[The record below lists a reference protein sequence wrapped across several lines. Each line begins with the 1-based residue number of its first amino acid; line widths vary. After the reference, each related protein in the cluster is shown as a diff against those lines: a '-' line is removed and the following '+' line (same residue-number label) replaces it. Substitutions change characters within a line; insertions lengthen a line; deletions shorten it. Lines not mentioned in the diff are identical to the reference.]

1 MQVKFNPWVRKI
13 PWSRKWQPSPVFLPG
28 KFHRQRSLAGY
39 SPWGHK
45 ESDMTEHTLTH
56 THNMCRQTNFLFL
69 FFLKQEHRDAYPFD
83 GPWGILAHAFAP
95 GAGLGGDA
103 HFDEAET
110 WTKGRKGRLRKPPKS
125 QKILTNSK
133 LYPGFQ
139 RPHSEKGL

>member
-1 MQVKFNPWVRKI
+1 MRNASSI
-13 PWSRKWQPSPVFLPG
+13 PGSGGSPGVGNGSPLQYSCLENSIDRGAWQATVHGATKSQTWLSI
-28 KFHRQRSLAGY
+28 HS
-39 SPWGHK
+39 H
-45 ESDMTEHTLTH
+45 TH
-56 THNMCRQTNFLFL
+56 TTCVDRLIFFFF

-125 QKILTNSK
+125 
-133 LYPGFQ
+133 
-139 RPHSEKGL
+139 